1 MVCPACGR
9 DNLPGAGR
17 CSACARLLP
26 ETAAGVGPAGA
37 SGSLSVPH
45 PASPPDAPR
54 DPEPEAPPPSGARLP
69 LEAPTGWSSA
79 PARGGTSLT
88 GLTGAHGHGD
98 PSALRL
104 APGTL
109 LGSRYQIE
117 AVLGEG
123 GMGVVYRAKD
133 RELNR
138 TVALKVIRPE
148 LTSHPEILERFKREI
163 LLASQ
168 VTHKNVVRIHDLGEA
183 GDLRFLSMSYIEGES
198 LKALIEREGPLPA
211 DRGVPLLRGIA
222 EALQAAHDAG
232 VVHRDLKPHNVLV
245 DTDGQ
250 PYVGDFG
257 ISRSMT
263 AGGATMTETGAILG
277 TVDYMSP
284 EQARGDVPDHRSDIY
299 SLGVMMFEMFTGS
312 LPFHAANPLS
322 VMVKRVHEDAPSPT
336 RIRPGMPPW
345 LSAIIMRALV
355 RDPKSRYQSV
365 TELLRDIDRQRASR
379 AKRRLLGKRA
389 VAAAAGVVVAGLL
402 ILGAQ
407 RYLASRVA
415 APPPVKSSLALLPFR
430 NETGDTRLDWVPAGL
445 TSVLRSGLLQARALR
460 LAGDDRIG
468 EILDVLKPAP
478 GEEARPATAQRLGR
492 LAGVD
497 HVLAGSVVRFGD
509 RLRLQASLI
518 PVGEGRAGEPRAIVV
533 DGEPGR
539 GADGGQEALLGMID
553 RLTREVREAL
563 GVARA
568 WGEEERLA
576 AQLSSKSVEALSLY
590 GEGLSLRSKGQ
601 AKEAAERLEAAV
613 KKDPDFAVAWALLAE
628 TEDERGRAEPARA
641 AAAQAVA
648 HLSGASPWEA
658 ARIRAVHARLT
669 GDLGAAVTSFRSI
682 VEAAPNDPQSLLD
695 LSNVQE
701 EAGDLAGARRSL
713 ERTVALDPRN
723 PGAQFALGRVLAR
736 SGQSTDAAQALNRAL
751 LLYGE
756 LGSDAG
762 RALSLNGLG
771 NVALDLGQHEE
782 AEQQFQQALDIRRR
796 IGDQRGVAVG
806 LGNLALTSA
815 RRGRVDDAVRLE
827 KESIAAARA
836 LGDPEVEAMGL
847 LNLGDILQEAGRT
860 EEALGSY
867 QESLRILREA
877 GDENQTAKVLSS
889 LGYLNIT
896 LGKYVEAFFFM
907 KEALVKA
914 RAIGEQSNLVRTLG
928 DIGALESVQGRY
940 DEALKYFDEGLRL
953 ARQVDNKGGAIA
965 LQINTAQ
972 VHEHQG
978 EYGAAL
984 KLLEEAEK
992 AARDARE
999 TSYLASVLTSLGSV
1013 RQRLGDLAGSAAA
1026 LKEAIALCREQ
1037 DNDAL
1042 LAEAL
1047 VYDGERRLAQ
1057 GDRGAAGALREAVA
1071 AAQRAGDYRVQRMA
1085 RLALARAEGSR
1096 ADLEAVLRD
1105 ARASGLAPLVAP
1117 ALLSMA
1123 AIDLQAGRS
1132 AEAATRARE
1141 AADAAAKLKERDWVV
1156 QARRVEG
1163 SALLK
1168 QGKTEPAAAA
1178 FRLALPPFEEMRAG
1192 LSGPALAAFLARPET
1207 AALGRDAAVALA
1219 AAPTDRDRL
1228 QALLRP

>member
-9 DNLPGAGR
+9 DNLSGAGR
-17 CSACARLLP
+17 CSACGRLLP
-26 ETAAGVGPAGA
+26 ETSAGTADRAKEEEPRGA
-37 SGSLSVPH
+37 S
-45 PASPPDAPR
+45 SPPS
-54 DPEPEAPPPSGARLP
+54 EAATSLHG
-69 LEAPTGWSSA
+69 T
-79 PARGGTSLT
+79 PARGGTNVTSLT
-88 GLTGAHGHGD
+88 DANAAGGPGV
-98 PSALRL
+98 PRL

-117 AVLGEG
+117 TVLGEG
-123 GMGVVYRAKD
+123 GMGVVYRARD

-198 LKALIEREGPLPA
+198 LKDLLDREGPLPP

-222 EALQAAHDAG
+222 TALQAAHDAG

-245 DTDGQ
+245 DKDGQ

-263 AGGATMTETGAILG
+263 SDGTMTETGAILG

-284 EQARGDVPDHRSDIY
+284 EQACGDVPDHRSDIY
-299 SLGVMMFEMFTGS
+299 ALGVMMFEMFTGS
-312 LPFHAANPLS
+312 LPFRASNPLS

-336 RIRPGMPPW
+336 RVRPGMPPW
-345 LSAIIMRALV
+345 LSAIILRALM
-355 RDPKSRYQSV
+355 RDPKLRYQSV
-365 TELLRDIDRQRASR
+365 TELLRDVDRQRASR

-389 VAAAAGVVVAGLL
+389 AAAAVGVVIAGLL

-407 RYLASRVA
+407 RFLATRVS

-430 NETGDTRLDWVPAGL
+430 NETGDARLDWVPAGL

-460 LAGDDRIG
+460 LAGDDRVS
-468 EILDVLKPAP
+468 EILDVLKPSP

-518 PVGEGRAGEPRAIVV
+518 PIGEGRAGEPRAIVV

-576 AQLSSKSVEALSLY
+576 SQLSSKSVEALSLY
-590 GEGLSLRSKGQ
+590 GEGLSLRQSGR
-601 AKEAAERLEAAV
+601 ANEAAERLEAAV

-658 ARIRAVHARLT
+658 ARIRAVQARLT
-669 GDLGAAVTSFRSI
+669 GDLAGAAVSFQSI
-682 VEAAPNDPQSLLD
+682 VDAAPNDPQSLLD
-695 LSNVQE
+695 LANVQE

-713 ERTVALDPRN
+713 ERTVTLDPRN
-723 PGAQFALGRVLAR
+723 PGAQFALGRVLTR
-736 SGQSTDAAQALNRAL
+736 SGQSSDAAQAMNRAL
-751 LLYGE
+751 LLYSE

-762 RALSLNGLG
+762 RAQSINGIG
-771 NVALDLGQHEE
+771 VVALDLGQHEE
-782 AEQQFQQALDIRRR
+782 AETQFRQALEIRKR
-796 IGDQRGVAVG
+796 IGDERGVAVG
-806 LGNLALTSA
+806 LGNLALTAA
-815 RRGRVDDAVRLE
+815 RRGRVNDAVRLE
-827 KESIAAARA
+827 NESIAAARD
-836 LGDPEVEAMGL
+836 LGDPGVEAMGL

-860 EEALGSY
+860 EEALGAY

-889 LGYLNIT
+889 LGYLNGV

-907 KEALVKA
+907 KEALAKA
-914 RAIGEQSNLVRTLG
+914 RAIGEQTNLVRTLS

-953 ARQVDNKGGAIA
+953 ARQVDNKGSAIV
-965 LQINTAQ
+965 LQMNTAQ
-972 VHEHQG
+972 VHEAQG

-984 KLLEEAEK
+984 KLLAEAEK
-992 AARDARE
+992 SARDARE
-999 TSYLASVLTSLGSV
+999 TSYLAPVLTYLGSA
-1013 RQRLGDLAGSAAA
+1013 RQRSGDLAGSAAA

-1047 VYDGERRLAQ
+1047 VYDGERLLAQ
-1057 GDRGAAGALREAVA
+1057 GDRGASLALRDAVA
-1071 AAQRAGDYRVQRMA
+1071 AAERAGDYRVQRMA
-1085 RLALARAEGSR
+1085 RLARARAEGSR
-1096 ADLEAVLRD
+1096 RDLETVLRD
-1105 ARASGLAPLVAP
+1105 ARTSGLAPLVAP
-1117 ALLSMA
+1117 ALVSTA
-1123 AIDLQAGRS
+1123 AIDLQAGRLD
-1132 AEAATRARE
+1132 EAIARARE
-1141 AADAAAKLKERDWVV
+1141 AADAAAKLKERDWIV
-1156 QARRVEG
+1156 QARRLEG
-1163 SALLK
+1163 SALL
-1168 QGKTEPAAAA
+1168 
-1178 FRLALPPFEEMRAG
+1178 R
-1192 LSGPALAAFLARPET
+1192 
-1207 AALGRDAAVALA
+1207 
-1219 AAPTDRDRL
+1219 
-1228 QALLRP
+1228 

>member
-1 MVCPACGR
+1 VPTPA
-9 DNLPGAGR
+9 
-17 CSACARLLP
+17 
-26 ETAAGVGPAGA
+26 TA
-37 SGSLSVPH
+37 LS
-45 PASPPDAPR
+45 SP
-54 DPEPEAPPPSGARLP
+54 S
-69 LEAPTGWSSA
+69 
-79 PARGGTSLT
+79 ARGGTSVT
-88 GLTGAHGHGD
+88 SLTGAHAAGGAD
-98 PSALRL
+98 SPRL
-104 APGTL
+104 SPGTL
-109 LGSRYQIE
+109 LGSRYLIE
-117 AVLGEG
+117 APLGEG

-198 LKALIEREGPLPA
+198 LKSLLEREGALTA
-211 DRGVPLLRGIA
+211 ERGVPILRGIA
-222 EALQAAHDAG
+222 AALQAAHDAG

-245 DTDGQ
+245 DKEGQ

-263 AGGATMTETGAILG
+263 AGGGTMTETGAILG

-284 EQARGDVPDHRSDIY
+284 EQARGEVPDHRSDIY

-336 RIRPGMPPW
+336 RVRPGMPPW
-345 LSAIIMRALV
+345 LSAIILRALI
-355 RDPKSRYQSV
+355 RDPKLRYQSV

-389 VAAAAGVVVAGLL
+389 VAAATGIVVAGLL

-407 RYLASRVA
+407 RWLATRVS

-430 NETGDTRLDWVPAGL
+430 NATGDARLDWIPAGL

-460 LAGDDRIG
+460 LAGDDRVG
-468 EILDVLKPAP
+468 EILDVLKPSP
-478 GEEARPATAQRLGR
+478 GEEARPANAQRLGR

-518 PVGEGRAGEPRAIVV
+518 PIGEGGAGTPREIVV

-568 WGEEERLA
+568 WGEEEHLA

-590 GEGLSLRSKGQ
+590 GEGLTLRQSGR
-601 AKEAAERLEAAV
+601 ANEAAERLEAAV

-628 TEDERGRAEPARA
+628 TEEERGRIAPARA
-641 AAAQAVA
+641 AAEQAVA

-658 ARIRAVHARLT
+658 ARIRATHARIT
-669 GDLGAAVTSFRSI
+669 GDLKAAAASYQSI

-695 LSNVQE
+695 LANVQE
-701 EAGDLAGARRSL
+701 EAGDLAEARRAL
-713 ERTVALDPRN
+713 ERAVALDPRN

-736 SGQSTDAAQALNRAL
+736 AGESGDAAQALNRAL

-756 LGSDAG
+756 IGSDAG
-762 RALSLNGLG
+762 RAQSLNGLG

-782 AEQQFQQALDIRRR
+782 AEAQFRQALDIRRR

-806 LGNLALTSA
+806 IGNLALTAA
-815 RRGRVDDAVRLE
+815 RRGRVDEAVRLE
-827 KESIAAARA
+827 KESIAAARD
-836 LGDPEVEAMGL
+836 LGDPGVEAKGL
-847 LNLGDILQEAGRT
+847 GDLGDIYQSAGRT
-860 EEALGSY
+860 EEALGAY

-877 GDENQTAKVLSS
+877 GDENQSAKVLSS
-889 LGYLNIT
+889 LGYLNSV
-896 LGKYVEAFFFM
+896 LGRYVEAFFFM
-907 KEALVKA
+907 KEALAKS
-914 RAIGEQSNLVRTLG
+914 RSIGEQTNLVRTLI
-928 DIGALESVQGRY
+928 DIGALEQMQGRY
-940 DEALKYFDEGLRL
+940 EEALQYFEEGMAL
-953 ARQVDNKGGAIA
+953 ARQVDNKAGTLV
-965 LQINTAQ
+965 LQMNAAQ
-972 VHEHQG
+972 VHEDQG

-984 KLLEEAEK
+984 RLLGEAEK
-992 AARDARE
+992 ASRDARE
-999 TSYLASVLTSLGSV
+999 TSYLAAVLTYLGSV
-1013 RQRLGDLAGSAAA
+1013 RGRSGDLAGAAAA

-1047 VYDGERRLAQ
+1047 VYDGERRVAH
-1057 GDRGAAGALREAVA
+1057 GDRTAAAALKEAVVVA
-1071 AAQRAGDYRVQRMA
+1071 ERAGDYRILRMA
-1085 RLALARAEGSR
+1085 RLARARAEGSQR
-1096 ADLEAVLRD
+1096 DLEAVLKD

-1117 ALLSMA
+1117 ALASMA
-1123 AIDLQAGRS
+1123 AIDLQAGRL
-1132 AEAATRARE
+1132 EAAAGRARE
-1141 AADAAAKLKERDWVV
+1141 AADAAAKLKERDWMA
-1156 QARRVEG
+1156 QARRLEG
-1163 SALLK
+1163 SARLR
-1168 QGKTEPAAAA
+1168 QGQTEPAAAA
-1178 FRLALPPFEEMRAG
+1178 FRQALAPFEEMRAG
-1192 LSGPALAAFLARPET
+1192 LSGAALAAFLARPET
-1207 AALGRDAAVALA
+1207 LVLGRDAGVALA
-1219 AAPTDRDRL
+1219 SVPADRDRL
-1228 QALLRP
+1228 MALLRP